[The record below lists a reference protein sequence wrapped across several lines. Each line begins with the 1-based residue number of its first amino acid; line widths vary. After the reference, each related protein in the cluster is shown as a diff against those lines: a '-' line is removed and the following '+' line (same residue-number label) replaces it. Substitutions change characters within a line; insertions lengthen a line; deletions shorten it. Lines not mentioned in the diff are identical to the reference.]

1 MPSYEELKDE
11 GDTALAIGELEQ
23 AVDYY
28 RQATVSNPAYFD
40 AWHALSMA
48 LLKLQRFP
56 EAIEAGKKAT
66 EIDPNNQFG
75 WTSLS
80 LAYVR
85 NNMIPEAE
93 AAGAKA
99 KIISWG
105 GKVKIENSEKKPE

>member
-1 MPSYEELKDE
+1 MPSPEELKDE
-11 GDTALAIGELEQ
+11 GDGALAVGELEE
-23 AVDYY
+23 AANLY
-28 RQATVSNPAYFD
+28 RQATEASPHYFD
-40 AWHALSMA
+40 AWHALTMA
-48 LLKLQRFP
+48 LLKMGKYS

-66 EIDPNNQFG
+66 QVDPNNQFG

-85 NNMIPEAE
+85 NHMIPEAE

-105 GKVKIENSEKKPE
+105 GKVKIEKTDT